1 MNISI
6 FANGI
11 VDFLHPGRGER
22 YIREAGFETVALSLG
37 GMISPRRPYVA
48 GSSLAVS
55 VAEAPSTLYIS
66 DTSAH
71 ALPEDVIKAAKAVK
85 SASESADGTITG
97 EVRGRCTLDRKELKP
112 GEEYPADED
121 GLVEIRKTGP
131 IRGMKYFLTDT
142 TDEKLISELVDVL
155 AGSGIK
161 VLIKNRTRYYS
172 GRAIRDRFCE
182 PHEVLRVI
190 DIYGSDRLGFCFD
203 TGEANLCGQDPA
215 EMLRALK
222 GVTDAVIVK
231 ENDGIERASY
241 LPFTMGRVLDWGS
254 FFRGMRETG
263 FDGELIFEIGSSMGA
278 HPLPLRG
285 NVVKRAFEAAEYFR
299 WQIEMDRM
307 VAKYPKRVL
316 FGAGNMCRYYMRD
329 YGRKYPPQFTVD
341 NDKKVWGT
349 VFEGLEVK
357 SPDELKK
364 LDEDTAIFICIT
376 YYTEIHEQLRD
387 MGITNPIE
395 YYNDEYPNTEYAGER
410 LIREWSE

>member
-1 MNISI
+1 MNISVM
-6 FANGI
+6 ANGI

-22 YIREAGFETVALSLG
+22 YIREAGFESVALSLQG
-37 GMISPRRPYVA
+37 LISPRRPYVA
-48 GSSLAVS
+48 GNSLAVS

-71 ALPEDVIKAAKAVK
+71 ALPEDVIRAAKAVK
-85 SASESADGTITG
+85 SASESADGTVTG

-121 GLVEIRKTGP
+121 GMVEIRKTGP

-142 TDEKLISELVDVL
+142 TDEELISDLIDEF
-155 AGSGIK
+155 AGTGIK

-190 DIYGSDRLGFCFD
+190 DRYGSDRLGFCFD

-263 FDGELIFEIGSSMGA
+263 FDGELIFEIGTSMAA
-278 HPLPLRG
+278 HPIPLSG
-285 NVVKRAFEAAEYFR
+285 DVVRQAFRMAEYFR

-316 FGAGNMCRYYMRD
+316 FGAGNMCRAYMRD
-329 YGRKYPPQFTVD
+329 YGREYPPLFTVD
-341 NDKKVWGT
+341 NDSRVWGST
-349 VFEGLEVK
+349 FEGLEVK
-357 SPDELKK
+357 QPEALKEL
-364 LDEDTAIFICIT
+364 DSDVAIFICIT
-376 YYTEIHEQLRD
+376 YYREIREQLLS
-387 MGITNPIE
+387 MGLTNPIE
-395 YYNDEYPNTEYAGER
+395 EFNDEYPNTVHAGER